1 MKKLSPEQRESIVSQ
16 AIQAGD
22 LMTEFDYERMPV
34 ALLTGAHLDW
44 VEEHGLREQ
53 WANLLQ
59 EKGME
64 LSQFNSFARAAV
76 KSGLLLLAGKET
88 DMIGGFWELL
98 KPLDFDER
106 VASFLNP
113 DESKP
118 KQKQKN
124 QQAQSGLFK

>member
-1 MKKLSPEQRESIVSQ
+1 MKKLSQEQREVVASQ

-44 VEEHGLREQ
+44 VEEHGLHEQ

-59 EKGME
+59 EKGIE
-64 LSQFNSFARAAV
+64 LSQFNSYARAAV
-76 KSGLLLLAGKET
+76 KNGLMILDGKET

-113 DESKP
+113 EEAKP
-118 KQKQKN
+118 KQKQKK